1 MLVNDA
7 LDIRQTYS
15 GAFEFSRLMQAL
27 KYAEELAG
35 VRHIKTGAIIANED
49 RSLAVDSGLSDLNH
63 GLGAVAGELDGV
75 RKQIYKYL
83 RHQ

>member
-1 MLVNDA
+1 MLVNNA
-7 LDIRQTYS
+7 LDISQAYS

-49 RSLAVDSGLSDLNH
+49 HSLPVHSGLSNLNYR
-63 GLGAVAGELDGV
+63 LRAKAGELDGV
-75 RKQIYKYL
+75 RKKIYEYL
-83 RHQ
+83 RH